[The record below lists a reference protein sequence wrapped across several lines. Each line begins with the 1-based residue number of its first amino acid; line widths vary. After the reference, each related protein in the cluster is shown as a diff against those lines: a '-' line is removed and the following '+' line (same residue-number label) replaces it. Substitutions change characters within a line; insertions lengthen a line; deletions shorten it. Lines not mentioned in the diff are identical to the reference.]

1 MWVYDHNYALVQDLI
16 TVLEKWHNENWGC
29 GYAFSVYL
37 YYIVIVPLC
46 GMLGIWI
53 ITSDERDKKI
63 IRNLLDFSRI
73 MSSFSLYQICIYS
86 FLLMTVPDNYVKMFV
101 TFSVV
106 LLWSIIVGVRC
117 HQALDI
123 STQLSWK
130 SYLINVIVGINWIVV
145 FVSLVGLSLDWKT
158 LEMLH

>member
-73 MSSFSLYQICIYS
+73 MSSYSLYAICINS
-86 FLLMTVPDNYVKMFV
+86 FLLVAKIEEGSLQMLV
-101 TFSVV
+101 TFTVC

-130 SYLINVIVGINWIVV
+130 SYLINVIVGIIWIILMVYG
-145 FVSLVGLSLDWKT
+145 FGLFL
-158 LEMLH
+158 

>member
-1 MWVYDHNYALVQDLI
+1 MSI
-16 TVLEKWHNENWGC
+16 C
-29 GYAFSVYL
+29 G
-37 YYIVIVPLC
+37 I
-46 GMLGIWI
+46 LGIWMI
-53 ITSDERDKKI
+53 KSDERDRKI

-73 MSSFSLYQICIYS
+73 VTSTSLYTICMSLFI
-86 FLLMTVPDNYVKMFV
+86 FLAKIDDDVLDLLV

-130 SYLINVIVGINWIVV
+130 SYLINVIVGIIWIILQVYENYIKIA
-145 FVSLVGLSLDWKT
+145 L
-158 LEMLH
+158 